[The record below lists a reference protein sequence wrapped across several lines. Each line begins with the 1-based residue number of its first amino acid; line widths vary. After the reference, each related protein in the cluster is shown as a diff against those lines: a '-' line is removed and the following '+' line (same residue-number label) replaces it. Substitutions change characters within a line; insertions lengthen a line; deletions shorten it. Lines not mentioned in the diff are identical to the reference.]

1 MADAAIDIK
10 LMPTFDLVEAG
21 KISAIFHRTDW
32 STDQRKTALA
42 AVCVAA
48 EHPTLLATPDRQIH

>member
-1 MADAAIDIK
+1 MADAAINVK
-10 LMPTFDLVEAG
+10 LMPAFDLVEAG

-42 AVCVAA
+42 AVCVW
-48 EHPTLLATPDRQIH
+48 PQRTQL